1 MQRPL
6 QILGNLSGELRLP
19 SWGRSC
25 TRQALPSRLA
35 IGATVGNFS
44 CAHRHRRIFK
54 SCKGFCC
61 HAVSVS
67 SASHFGDAQRQP
79 EARAITG
86 LSAAKISALP
96 ISPELQE
103 GLQRLGIRKLAD
115 VQRHCLLRAL
125 AGTSLIVAA
134 RPGAGKTLAYL
145 IPILQRFMAEEMRDT
160 LNTSAEAHSF
170 PFALILVPSRE
181 LARQVTSV
189 AMALLPQ
196 APVILLDP
204 TSPMR
209 QHKELLQHIPAKI
222 VVSTPDRVCALTGFR
237 RPRGMGTTR
246 SGPLEPN
253 PLSLNNLRVLV
264 VDEAD
269 ALLRRDYHSKIQFLY
284 RAALGWRDG
293 KGDKHLSGEGLQ
305 CFSSSLQLLCFSA
318 VLTQSMLSIFET
330 EFPQVEV
337 LNLLSASK
345 HGTGGELVTEENSTR
360 GKSGDKSEK
369 GALGKLSAYKVSLH
383 IFLR

>member
-1 MQRPL
+1 MQRSFH
-6 QILGNLSGELRLP
+6 ILGNLSGELRLA

-25 TRQALPSRLA
+25 TRPALPSRLA
-35 IGATVGNFS
+35 IGATAGSFS
-44 CAHRHRRIFK
+44 CVHRHRRIFK
-54 SCKGFCC
+54 ICKGFCC
-61 HAVSVS
+61 HAISAS
-67 SASHFGDAQRQP
+67 SASHFGDARRQP
-79 EARAITG
+79 GVRAITG

-145 IPILQRFMAEEMRDT
+145 IPILQRFVAEEMKDT
-160 LNTSAEAHSF
+160 LNTSAEAYSF

-237 RPRGMGTTR
+237 HPRGMGTKR
-246 SGPLEPN
+246 SGPLEPS

-284 RAALGWRDG
+284 RTALGCKDG

-330 EFPQVEV
+330 DFPQVEV
-337 LNLLSASK
+337 LNLLNASK
-345 HGTGGELVTEENSTR
+345 HVKDGELVTEENSTR
-360 GKSGDKSEK
+360 GKSGDTSEK
-369 GALGKLSAYKVSLH
+369 GALGKLSAYTISLH